1 MEVAE
6 ELNMKSILEQ
16 ILDHLMPELTI
27 YETTMYFYLLRH
39 SHLTNNSD
47 SVRVDPNIMAAQLG
61 KRMGKQIDHRYLASI
76 LKSLEEKK
84 CIRTGDVSR
93 EGTSYTV
100 ILPEDIPIVA
110 EKMAVAAMFRDE
122 EEDYFTDAEKRKII
136 FERDNWTCQYCF
148 EKLTPKNVALDHY
161 IPRSRD
167 GKSNKENLETCC
179 LVCNGIKSGR
189 SYVEAAPLLLKN
201 IGERKKGEES

>member
-1 MEVAE
+1 MAE
-6 ELNMKSILEQ
+6 ELNMKEILEQ

-39 SHLTNNSD
+39 SHLTNNSE
-47 SVRVDPNIMAAQLG
+47 SVCVDPSIMAAQLG
-61 KRMGKQIDHRYLASI
+61 KRVGKPIDHRYLASI

-100 ILPEDIPIVA
+100 ILPEDIPSVA
-110 EKMAVAAMFRDE
+110 EKIAEAAMFRDE

-148 EKLTPKNVALDHY
+148 EKVTPENVALDHY
-161 IPRSRD
+161 IPQSKD

-179 LVCNGIKSGR
+179 LVCSGIKSGR
-189 SYVEAAPLLLKN
+189 SYVEVAPLLLER
-201 IGERKKGEES
+201 IGERKKGKNPK